1 MNDMGKQRLQSHPL
15 FKRIL
20 NPASYTG
27 TTFTCSGISINIASA
42 PFKKCIE
49 VNSSQKMR
57 WSSATKDSVTV
68 TGHMI
73 KTEDYFLLPKEKKR
87 EALLKRYKDILA
99 LCQWPTFFV
108 GSTTLIGTQRKSIR
122 QYRNR
127 IYQKMSLNKLN
138 YRGRAKEKRLHLC
151 FSDPYWNQ
159 YGKSNSLG
167 AYDKCRKFCQIFI
180 QAII

>member
-73 KTEDYFLLPKEKKR
+73 KTEDYFLLPKEKK
-87 EALLKRYKDILA
+87 K
-99 LCQWPTFFV
+99 
-108 GSTTLIGTQRKSIR
+108 GSTTKEIQGHFGTLPMAHIFCG
-122 QYRNR
+122 
-127 IYQKMSLNKLN
+127 LN
-138 YRGRAKEKRLHLC
+138 H
-151 FSDPYWNQ
+151 SDWDTEEVN
-159 YGKSNSLG
+159 KT
-167 AYDKCRKFCQIFI
+167 I
-180 QAII
+180 